1 MARMLRLQERLV
13 TPLAETFTSHGA
25 AECAH
30 RHRPLGLAAPDGP
43 RRGRRDADGG
53 GRPCVLTGSASWSR
67 GAARARG
74 TTPASR
80 SRPWP
85 SSCGFTS
92 TTCTAIESGAQPPS
106 VAYVAGLAELTDVTC
121 DYLLGRS
128 AVSRPWDAVPENAVP
143 AALLRDAILL
153 AHPDRH
159 PPVRQDQATRV
170 TQELNALLDRRG

>member
-1 MARMLRLQERLV
+1 VRPDRFRKLVARRCASARHDAGVTVAAAAERLRV
-13 TPLAETFTSHGA
+13 HVNDV
-25 AECAH
+25 H
-30 RHRPLGLAAPDGP
+30 R
-43 RRGRRDADGG
+43 
-53 GRPCVLTGSASWSR
+53 
-67 GAARARG
+67 
-74 TTPASR
+74 
-80 SRPWP
+80 
-85 SSCGFTS
+85 
-92 TTCTAIESGAQPPS
+92 IESGAQSPS